1 MKKMTKLYAISLSAL
16 IVAAGC
22 SNGGNGNSAAG
33 TGNGAVAAGTG
44 AAAAGAGTTP
54 VKEAKPVKL
63 TMMTNAT
70 GTTFDTI
77 QAIIDGFTKENP
89 NIQVDFSTQGKDY
102 EQLMKAKMASNDLPD
117 LFATH
122 GWSVNRYSEYLRPLN
137 DQQWFSS
144 LTDTIKPTI
153 SDKKGNVYVLP
164 LNLDQSGI
172 VYNKKVLAD
181 LKLEVPKTWE
191 ELLAASKVI
200 KNANITPIHIGG
212 KDTTTLAGFFNKL
225 APIVLISD
233 KSNNYG
239 DSLKDGTFD
248 WSKWNLVSQQLVNL
262 KNEGYLNKDV
272 VTADPLSAAEKIAT
286 GKAAFLFSN
295 NAIVAEAKKLNPD
308 AQIGMMPVPAFY
320 KGDEPILN
328 GGEREA
334 FGVWNKSKN
343 TDEALLLL
351 SYMAKSDNIAKV
363 AAATGMPAGLKNV
376 KYDLGGLTADFTKYS
391 SLRTIPVFDREY
403 LPNGMW
409 STLKI
414 IGPALLTG
422 DMTVEESSR
431 MMSDDY
437 KKLRSQK

>member
-1 MKKMTKLYAISLSAL
+1 MKKMAKLCAISLSVL

-22 SNGGNGNSAAG
+22 SNGGAGSPAAG
-33 TGNGAVAAGTG
+33 TGNGAAGTG
-44 AAAAGAGTTP
+44 AATGASTTP
-54 VKEAKPVKL
+54 VKEVKPVKL

-70 GTTFDTI
+70 GTTFDAI
-77 QAIIDGFTKENP
+77 QSIIDGFTKENP
-89 NIQVDFSTQGKDY
+89 NITVDFSTQGKDY

-137 DQQWFSS
+137 DQQWFGS

-164 LNLDQSGI
+164 LNIDQSGI

-191 ELLAASKVI
+191 ELLAACKVI
-200 KNANITPIHIGG
+200 MDANITPIHIGG
-212 KDTTTLAGFFNKL
+212 KDTTKLAGFFNKL
-225 APIVLISD
+225 APTVLISD
-233 KSNNYG
+233 KSHNSG

-248 WSKWNLVSQQLVNL
+248 WNKWNLVSQQLVDL
-262 KNEGYLNKDV
+262 KKAGYLNKDV

-286 GKAAFLFSN
+286 GKAAFLMEN
-295 NAIVAEAKKLNPD
+295 NAIVAEAMKINPA

-343 TDEALLLL
+343 TDAALLLL
-351 SYMAKSDNIAKV
+351 NYMAKSDNIAKM
-363 AAATGMPAGLKNV
+363 AAVTGMPASLKNV
-376 KYDLGGLTADFTKYS
+376 KYDLGGLTADFTKYG
-391 SLRTIPVFDREY
+391 SLRTIPVFDREF

-409 STLKI
+409 STLKV

-422 DMTVEESSR
+422 DMTVEQSSQ

>member
-1 MKKMTKLYAISLSAL
+1 MRKMTKLCTIGLSAL
-16 IVAAGC
+16 IMATGC
-22 SNGGNGNSAAG
+22 SNGGNSNTSVGAS
-33 TGNGAVAAGTG
+33 NGANTGTLP
-44 AAAAGAGTTP
+44 T
-54 VKEAKPVKL
+54 KEAKAVKL

-70 GTTFDTI
+70 GMTFDAI
-77 QAIIDGFTKENP
+77 QTIIDGFTKENP
-89 NIQVDFSTQGKDY
+89 GIQVDFSTQGKDY

-137 DQQWFSS
+137 DQPWFGN

-164 LNLDQSGI
+164 LNIDQSGI
-172 VYNKKVLAD
+172 VYNKKVLKD
-181 LKLEVPKTWE
+181 LNLEIPKTWE
-191 ELLAASKVI
+191 ELMAACKVI

-212 KDTTTLAGFFNKL
+212 KDTTKLAGFFNKL
-225 APIVLISD
+225 APTVLVSD
-233 KSNNYG
+233 KSHNYG

-248 WSKWNLVSQQLVNL
+248 WSGWNLVSQQLVNL
-262 KNEGYLNKDV
+262 KKEGYLNKDV

-286 GKAAFLFSN
+286 GKAAFLFEN
-295 NAIVAEAKKLNPD
+295 NAIVAEVMKINPD
-308 AQIGMMPVPAFY
+308 AQVGMMPVPAFY

-343 TDEALLLL
+343 IDAALLLL
-351 SYMAKSDNIAKV
+351 SYLAKSDNIAKV

-376 KYDLGGLTADFTKYS
+376 KYDLGGLTADFSKYG

-431 MMSDDY
+431 MMNDDY